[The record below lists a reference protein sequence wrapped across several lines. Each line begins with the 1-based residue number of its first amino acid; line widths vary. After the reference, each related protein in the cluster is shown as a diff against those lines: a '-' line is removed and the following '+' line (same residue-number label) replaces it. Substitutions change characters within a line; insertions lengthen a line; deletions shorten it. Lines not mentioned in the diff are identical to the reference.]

1 MTGIL
6 LRMTGTDAKAE
17 RHDYLQGTREV
28 LLWKLEGLSE
38 YNVRRPLTP
47 TGTNLLNLVKHAA
60 TGELEYFGRRG
71 DPAPHPRAHDSRH
84 QVEQAARAAAGR

>member
-17 RHDYLQGTREV
+17 LHDYLQGTREV

-47 TGTNLLNLVKHAA
+47 T
-60 TGELEYFGRRG
+60 
-71 DPAPHPRAHDSRH
+71 RH
-84 QVEQAARAAAGR
+84 QSPQSG